1 MDRVCRARTVS
12 VDNAKARLL
21 CFTEDKID
29 ADEPFRGRLNEG
41 DLVAFSVNG
50 NPVPLTV
57 LGS

>member
-1 MDRVCRARTVS
+1 MFYRTS
-12 VDNAKARLL
+12 
-21 CFTEDKID
+21 EDKID
-29 ADEPFRGRLNEG
+29 ANELFRGVLNEG